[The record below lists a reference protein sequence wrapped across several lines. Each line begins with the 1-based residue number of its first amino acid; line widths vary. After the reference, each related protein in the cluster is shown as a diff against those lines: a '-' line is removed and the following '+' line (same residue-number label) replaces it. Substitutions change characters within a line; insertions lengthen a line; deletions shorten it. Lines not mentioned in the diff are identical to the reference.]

1 MTSAPCHL
9 QVWGQAATPLDFPS
23 TLWGCNTPS
32 KDSEVSTSPVT
43 GLLSPP
49 FPLRKFPSP
58 TSVPQPPSSSFYLLL
73 TFSSSLFTSPRPLQQ
88 EEVTATF
95 RSGADDCLSLV
106 ENRSHRVAHCGP
118 PSPGLLILHT
128 LSPFSSFQVLTYNFN
143 CRRQTTLSEEHCD
156 IRTLTL

>member
-1 MTSAPCHL
+1 M
-9 QVWGQAATPLDFPS
+9 PLDFPS

-32 KDSEVSTSPVT
+32 KDSEVSKSVT
-43 GLLSPP
+43 GASLAP

-58 TSVPQPPSSSFYLLL
+58 TSVPRPPSSSFCLLL
-73 TFSSSLFTSPRPLQQ
+73 TFSSSLFTSPRPSPFSRRRWRP
-88 EEVTATF
+88 TF

-106 ENRSHRVAHCGP
+106 ENRSHSGCP
-118 PSPGLLILHT
+118 LYPSPGLLILHT
-128 LSPFSSFQVLTYNFN
+128 LSPFSSFQVLIYNFN